1 MLGQHGK
8 SQKQQLEP
16 SAFPSFLHAHDVNP
30 GRFVRTTA
38 TGQVSWSSIGSDCEC
53 GRRCTTW
60 GGGGGNVWRA
70 GRTEAP
76 CVVLSLLPALP
87 GRSLL
92 TLFAQSS
99 CQHNWQTGYSS
110 SWKHL
115 SRRNQDTPL
124 KPAKLPPASPAQHE
138 NKQLFP
144 QIVWVDGESQ
154 NLGTEII

>member
-1 MLGQHGK
+1 MENPRSNSWNPLPSPAFYMPMMSIQAGL
-8 SQKQQLEP
+8 SEP
-16 SAFPSFLHAHDVNP
+16 PPL
-30 GRFVRTTA
+30 GRFLGLPLEVT
-38 TGQVSWSSIGSDCEC
+38 VSVGADAQL
-53 GRRCTTW
+53 G